1 VVEEEETT
9 VEQLR
14 IIEEKLSLV
23 QIQLAKVQINQPV
36 VKDLLQNLLDSVE
49 DKIKE
54 YKDGSLPVICSFC
67 GFEAAGKRGMEV
79 HMKMM
84 QHIETKLN

>member
-1 VVEEEETT
+1 M
-9 VEQLR
+9 
-14 IIEEKLSLV
+14 
-23 QIQLAKVQINQPV
+23 AKIQINQPV
-36 VKDLLQNLLDSVE
+36 IKDLLQNLLDSVE

-67 GFEAAGKRGMEV
+67 GFEAAGLRGMEV

-84 QHIETKLN
+84 QHIGENLQ